1 MCGQQLPSAAC
12 ELAIPDM
19 TSFYTRMHNYQE
31 VLGTLLQQKL
41 MLMYGKTALLERQLE
56 AQRPDK
62 KLMSH
67 QLIYERLEGRL
78 QQAMR
83 DKYQS
88 RQQQFTR
95 YVDRLSALSPT
106 SRLRG
111 GYVFAQTKEGN
122 PLTSAGQIEKE
133 NPFFITFSDGQ
144 AEVMPVSVKKNKKI
158 KRFVMA
164 KTKFSIEGAF
174 EQLEDI
180 IEQLSSEEKSACL
193 ILWTY
198 IKRE

>member
-1 MCGQQLPSAAC
+1 MTIADYCADVRAATPSAAC

-144 AEVMPVSVKKNKKI
+144 AEVMPVSVKKNKK
-158 KRFVMA
+158 
-164 KTKFSIEGAF
+164 
-174 EQLEDI
+174 
-180 IEQLSSEEKSACL
+180 
-193 ILWTY
+193 
-198 IKRE
+198 

>member
-1 MCGQQLPSAAC
+1 
-12 ELAIPDM
+12 
-19 TSFYTRMHNYQE
+19 MHNYQE

-41 MLMYGKTALLERQLE
+41 MLMYGKTALLEKQLE

-88 RQQQFTR
+88 RQQQFIR
-95 YVDRLSALSPT
+95 YADRLSALSPT

-133 NPFFITFSDGQ
+133 TPFFITFSDGQ
-144 AEVMPVSVKKNKKI
+144 AEVMPVSVKKNKK
-158 KRFVMA
+158 
-164 KTKFSIEGAF
+164 
-174 EQLEDI
+174 
-180 IEQLSSEEKSACL
+180 
-193 ILWTY
+193 
-198 IKRE
+198 